1 MHVERTVTI
10 ERPLE
15 EVFEYVAT
23 PENDPTWIPSS
34 LKHQRTSPAPM
45 RVGMTTQ
52 EDQKFFGR
60 TSRDTWEVTEYEPP
74 TVVAYRGTSGQ
85 LPIFIRLRFEPVDG
99 GTRMTHAIDM
109 ELRGI
114 YYKALAPMMPWAIQ
128 WGLGSVH
135 RTLKGLLEG
144 KPTAPPRRIESR
156 SSGAMRGG
164 IVVASVVGVLALLL
178 LLGRRSGSS
187 RR

>member
-10 ERPLE
+10 ERPIE
-15 EVFEYVAT
+15 EVFEYVST

-34 LKHQRTSPAPM
+34 LKHERTSPGPM

-74 TVVAYRGTSGQ
+74 TVVAYRATSGQ
-85 LPIFIRLRFEPVDG
+85 LPLLIRLWFEPVDG
-99 GTRMTHAIDM
+99 GTRMTHVIDM
-109 ELRGI
+109 EPRGI
-114 YYKALAPMMPWAIQ
+114 FYKALAPMMPWAIQ
-128 WGLGSVH
+128 WGLGRVH
-135 RTLKGLLEG
+135 RTLKDLLEG
-144 KPTAPPRRIESR
+144 KPITPSRRLESNT
-156 SSGAMRGG
+156 SGAMTEG
-164 IVVASVVGVLALLL
+164 IVVASVVGVIALLL
-178 LLGRRSGSS
+178 LVRRRSGSS

>member
-10 ERPLE
+10 ERPIE

-23 PENDPTWIPSS
+23 LENDPTWIPSS
-34 LKHQRTSPAPM
+34 LKHERSSPGPM
-45 RVGMTTQ
+45 RVGMTTH

-74 TVVAYRGTSGQ
+74 TVLAYRGTSGQ
-85 LPIFIRLRFEPVDG
+85 LPNVIRFRFEPVDG
-99 GTRMTHAIDM
+99 ATRITHAIDM
-109 ELRGI
+109 EPRGI
-114 YYKALAPMMPWAIQ
+114 YKALAPMMPWVIQ
-128 WGLGSVH
+128 RGLGGVH

-144 KPTAPPRRIESR
+144 KPMPPPRRPESR
-156 SSGAMRGG
+156 TSGVMTEG
-164 IVVASVVGVLALLL
+164 IVVASVVGVIALLL
-178 LLGRRSGSS
+178 LLGRRSRSS